1 MKKLL
6 ILSAFI
12 IITFGSAFSQAK
24 DTVIVTKETKSND
37 QPKEM
42 KTLLGKHE
50 PGGGYGA
57 FSVGY
62 SLIDD
67 RSAMQFGGRFEWIAG
82 HSIGFG
88 FGGTGFMNEFHF
100 EPMMNTDVALAGGYG
115 GLYIEPILM
124 PGYPV
129 HLSFPVLFGAGGV
142 SNVSKHYD
150 NYNNWID
157 QTEAFLILEP
167 GAELELSVTRH
178 FRFAM
183 GVTYRITT
191 PFSSDQLHQVNSKSI
206 EGFSY
211 MATFKF
217 GRF

>member
-1 MKKLL
+1 MKTLL
-6 ILSAFI
+6 FLSAFLI
-12 IITFGSAFSQAK
+12 VAGTSAFSQDK
-24 DTVIVTKETKSND
+24 DTVLVTKKPKAND
-37 QPKEM
+37 QPREM

-62 SLIDD
+62 SLVDD
-67 RSAMQFGGRFEWIAG
+67 RSAIQFGGRFEWIAS

-100 EPMMNTDVALAGGYG
+100 EPMLNSDVAMAGGYG

-142 SNVSKHYD
+142 SYVSKNYD

-157 QTEAFLILEP
+157 QTEAFLIAEP

-178 FRFAM
+178 FRFSM
-183 GVTYRITT
+183 GVTYRFTT
-191 PFSSDQLHQVNSKSI
+191 PFSSNELNKINSKSI